1 MKKRIKIIVVG
12 LFVLFGTALLCYGA
26 FYHSARISIPD
37 KEKSEELIKDEPALI
52 KLVTIDGLKR
62 DKSGNIS
69 QTFGKNE
76 EAPKACPT

>member
-1 MKKRIKIIVVG
+1 MGKRIKVIVVVF
-12 LFVLFGTALLCYGA
+12 FVLFGAALLCYGA
-26 FYHSARISIPD
+26 FYHAARISIPD
-37 KEKSEELIKDEPALI
+37 NEKSEELIKAEPALI

-76 EAPKACPT
+76 KAPKACPT